1 MLYATTVVSDTELQ
15 QIIDLQFINLKQHI
29 TPEEKNAQGFVTMVF
44 SMDMLRA
51 MHRLAPSIIL
61 KDANG
66 KVVAYAIV
74 FMKEGRAVY
83 PGMESMFR
91 NFEKI
96 SWKGKPFTSYNYYIM
111 GQICVAKEVRG
122 QGAVEMLYHKHREI
136 YGQQFD
142 CIVTEIA
149 NSNQRSLRA
158 HERVGFKTIST
169 HSDAIDDWNV
179 VAWDWC

>member
-1 MLYATTVVSDTELQ
+1 MLYPTTVTNEFELQ
-15 QIIDLQFINLKQHI
+15 QILDLQFINLKQNI
-29 TPEEKNAQGFVTMVF
+29 TPEEKKEQGFVTMVF
-44 SMDMLRA
+44 TMDMLRS
-51 MHRLAPSIIL
+51 MHQLAPTVIV
-61 KDANG
+61 KNDDR
-66 KVVAYAIV
+66 VVAYAIV
-74 FMKEGRAVY
+74 FLKEGRSFY

-96 SWKGKPFTSYNYYIM
+96 SWNGKPFTSYNYYIM

-122 QGAVEMLYHKHREI
+122 QGVVEKLYHKHREI
-136 YGQQFD
+136 YGRQFD

-158 HERVGFKTIST
+158 HERVGFKTIAT

-179 VAWDWC
+179 VVWNWC